1 MDSNYHLNLQAR
13 INNILS
19 ETTLGNDLNLR
30 NRTFGSSNIP
40 ITNENLQV
48 KTLSPS
54 SISVTFSW
62 CDMLWIV
69 IGILIG
75 VVIVLLMILYYPDC
89 FKDLS
94 DNKRKN
100 IIERKKAKTIFT

>member
-30 NRTFGSSNIP
+30 NRTFGSSDMP
-40 ITNENLQV
+40 IANTNLQV

-54 SISVTFSW
+54 SVSVTFSW

-75 VVIVLLMILYYPDC
+75 MVIILLMILYCPNW
-89 FKDLS
+89 FKDLLS
-94 DNKRKN
+94 NKRKGGV
-100 IIERKKAKTIFT
+100 ERRKEKTIFT